1 MINKQRLF
9 NRLLQLGEIGKQE
22 SGGITRLAFTPE
34 DRAAKNLVA
43 SFMKE
48 AGLSVRED
56 AVGNI
61 IGRLEGRNPEA
72 PVLLTGSHID
82 SVYNGGI
89 FDGALGIIGGIEVLQ
104 TMKEQGIETEHP
116 IEVYAFNDEEGA
128 RFSYSMLGSRGVI
141 GTLRPEDLELKD
153 KEGISI
159 AAIMKAQGLDPALIR
174 CAARI
179 KGSIK
184 AFVELHIEQGKVL
197 ESNNQSVGIVTGI
210 VNELWL
216 KCTFKGEAG
225 HAGTTPMAMRHDALV
240 AASEF
245 IQAVER
251 EAKQTGTTVATVGKL
266 NVLPGGINIIPGTV
280 ELTLDLRD
288 LNQAV
293 SDQVE
298 DSIFRE
304 GKRICRERSLEMRTE
319 VLQRI
324 PPSLCSEEFQ
334 RAAKDAFDKLGLKP
348 FYLPSGAGHDA
359 MQLVNICPIGMI
371 FIRSKDGIS
380 HNPAE
385 WSSPDDC
392 ANGANVLYHTL
403 LRLDSLDEEESKQF
417 PSIACS

>member
-1 MINKQRLF
+1 MINKKRLF
-9 NRLLQLGEIGKQE
+9 NRLMELGEIGKQE

-61 IGRLEGRNPEA
+61 IGRMEGRNPEA
-72 PVLLTGSHID
+72 PVILTGSHVD

-104 TMKEQGIETEHP
+104 TMREQGIKTEHP
-116 IEVYAFNDEEGA
+116 IEVCAFNDEEGA
-128 RFSYSMLGSRGVI
+128 RFSYSMMGSRGMI
-141 GTLRPEDLELKD
+141 GSLKPEDLELKD

-159 AAIMKAQGLDPALIR
+159 ANTMKAQGLDPALIR
-174 CAARI
+174 CAAPT

-184 AFVELHIEQGKVL
+184 AFIELHIEQGKVL
-197 ESNNQSVGIVTGI
+197 EKNNHSVGIVTGI

-225 HAGTTPMAMRHDALV
+225 HAGATPMTMRHDALV
-240 AASEF
+240 AAAEF
-245 IQAVER
+245 IQTVER
-251 EAKQTGTTVATVGKL
+251 EAKKTGTTVATVGKMD
-266 NVLPGGINIIPGTV
+266 VLPGGINIIPGTV
-280 ELTLDLRD
+280 EFTLDLRD
-288 LNQAV
+288 LDQEV

-298 DSIFRE
+298 DRIFKE
-304 GKRICRERSLEMRTE
+304 AKRICRERSLEMQTE

-324 PPSLCSEEFQ
+324 PPAPCSEEFQ
-334 RAAKDAFDKLGLKP
+334 LAAKDAFNKLGLEP

-385 WSSPDDC
+385 WSSPQDC
-392 ANGANVLYHTL
+392 ADGANVLYHTL
-403 LRLDSLDEEESKQF
+403 LSLAGF
-417 PSIACS
+417 

>member
-1 MINKQRLF
+1 MINKKRLY
-9 NRLLQLGEIGKQE
+9 NRLMELGEIGKQE

-34 DRAAKNLVA
+34 DRRAKDLVT
-43 SFMKE
+43 SYMKE

-61 IGRLEGRNPEA
+61 IGRREGRNPEA
-72 PVLLTGSHID
+72 PAVVTGSHVD

-104 TMKEQGIETEHP
+104 TMQEQGIKTEHP

-128 RFSYSMLGSRGVI
+128 RFSFSMMGSRGMI
-141 GTLRPEDLELKD
+141 GSLKPEDLELKD
-153 KEGISI
+153 KEGISL
-159 AAIMKAQGLDPALIR
+159 ATIMKAQGLDPTMIR
-174 CAARI
+174 CAART
-179 KGSIK
+179 KGTIK
-184 AFVELHIEQGKVL
+184 AFIELHIEQGKVL
-197 ESNNQSVGIVTGI
+197 EKNNQSVGIVTGI

-225 HAGTTPMAMRHDALV
+225 HAGTTPMTMRHDALV
-240 AASEF
+240 AAAEF
-245 IQAVER
+245 VQTVEQ
-251 EAKQTGTTVATVGKL
+251 EARKTGTTVATVGKMS
-266 NVLPGGINIIPGTV
+266 VLPGGINIIPGTV
-280 ELTLDLRD
+280 EITLDLRD
-288 LNQAV
+288 LNQEV

-298 DSIFRE
+298 DAIFKE
-304 GKRICRERSLEMRTE
+304 AKRICRERNLEMRTE

-334 RAAKDAFDKLGLKP
+334 LAAKAAFEKLGFEP

-359 MQLVNICPIGMI
+359 MQVVNICPIGMI

-385 WSSPDDC
+385 WSSPEDC
-392 ANGANVLYHTL
+392 ADGVNVLFHTL
-403 LRLDSLDEEESKQF
+403 LSL
-417 PSIACS
+417 AN

>member
-1 MINKQRLF
+1 MINKKRLF
-9 NRLLQLGEIGKQE
+9 NRLIELGEIGKQD

-34 DRAAKNLVA
+34 DRAAKDLVA

-61 IGRLEGRNPEA
+61 IGRMEGRNPEA
-72 PVLLTGSHID
+72 PVILTGSHID

-89 FDGALGIIGGIEVLQ
+89 FDGALGIIGGIEALQ
-104 TMKEQGIETEHP
+104 TMREQGIKTEHP

-128 RFSYSMLGSRGVI
+128 RFSYSMMGSRGMI
-141 GTLRPEDLELKD
+141 GSLKPEDLELKD

-159 AAIMKAQGLDPALIR
+159 ANTMKSQGLDPALIR
-174 CAARI
+174 CAART

-184 AFVELHIEQGKVL
+184 AFIELHIEQGKVL
-197 ESNNQSVGIVTGI
+197 ETNNHSVGIVTGI

-225 HAGTTPMAMRHDALV
+225 HAGATPMTMRHDALV
-240 AASEF
+240 ATAEF
-245 IQAVER
+245 IQTVER
-251 EAKQTGTTVATVGKL
+251 EAKKTGTTVATVGKL

-280 ELTLDLRD
+280 EFTLDLRD
-288 LNQAV
+288 LDQKV
-293 SDQVE
+293 SDRVE
-298 DSIFRE
+298 DCIFKE
-304 GKRICRERSLEMRTE
+304 AKRICRERSLEMHTE

-324 PPSLCSEEFQ
+324 PPAPCSEEFQ
-334 RAAKDAFDKLGLKP
+334 VAAKDAFTKLGLEP

-385 WSSPDDC
+385 WSSPEDC
-392 ANGANVLYHTL
+392 TDGANVLYHTL
-403 LRLDSLDEEESKQF
+403 LSLAGF
-417 PSIACS
+417 

>member
-1 MINKQRLF
+1 MINKKRLY
-9 NRLLQLGEIGKQE
+9 NRLMELGEIGKQE

-34 DRAAKNLVA
+34 DRRAKDLVT
-43 SFMKE
+43 SYMKE

-61 IGRLEGRNPEA
+61 IGRREGRNPEA
-72 PVLLTGSHID
+72 PAVVTGSHVD

-104 TMKEQGIETEHP
+104 TMQEQGIKTEHP

-128 RFSYSMLGSRGVI
+128 RFSFSMMGSRGMI
-141 GTLRPEDLELKD
+141 GSLKPEDLELKD
-153 KEGISI
+153 KEGISL
-159 AAIMKAQGLDPALIR
+159 ATIMKAQGMDPTMIR
-174 CAARI
+174 CAART
-179 KGSIK
+179 KGTIK
-184 AFVELHIEQGKVL
+184 AFIELHIEQGKVL
-197 ESNNQSVGIVTGI
+197 EKNNQSVGIVTGI

-225 HAGTTPMAMRHDALV
+225 HAGTTPMTMRHDALV
-240 AASEF
+240 AAAEF
-245 IQAVER
+245 VQTVEQ
-251 EAKQTGTTVATVGKL
+251 EARKTGTTVATVGKMS
-266 NVLPGGINIIPGTV
+266 VLPGGINIIPGTV
-280 ELTLDLRD
+280 EITLDLRD
-288 LNQAV
+288 LNQEV

-298 DSIFRE
+298 DAIFKE
-304 GKRICRERSLEMRTE
+304 AKRICRERNLEMRTE

-334 RAAKDAFDKLGLKP
+334 LAAKAAFEKLGFEP

-359 MQLVNICPIGMI
+359 MQVVNICPIGMI

-385 WSSPDDC
+385 WSSPEDC
-392 ANGANVLYHTL
+392 ADGVNVLFHTL
-403 LRLDSLDEEESKQF
+403 LSL
-417 PSIACS
+417 AN